1 MSSLDLNCF
10 QRLNRAARKFSTRL
24 ATDAIV
30 TPTPEYTWRNEV
42 WSSDK
47 FRRAHV
53 EEFISPA
60 ICVLHVVIFPHMND
74 PAPIYGFDVV
84 TGIKKPAG
92 CYVDL
97 SPSVHDW
104 KNWRTFVE
112 LPSDVPANKKL
123 PEWSTV
129 FSEDFIAIPPRDE
142 EHMEEMFDYGLRL
155 LEYYL
160 SKLKQETAD
169 HKLVYDAHKHYSTM
183 QRSNQKTR
191 QILSRMIGEE
201 EADKFMTQVLFPDP
215 I

>member
-60 ICVLHVVIFPHMND
+60 ICVLHVVIFPHMDD

-169 HKLVYDAHKHYSTM
+169 PKLVYDAHKHYSTM

>member
-1 MSSLDLNCF
+1 MNCF
-10 QRLNRAARKFSTRL
+10 ERLNIAARKFSRPL

-30 TPTPEYTWRNEV
+30 TPTPEYPWRNEV

-60 ICVLHVVIFPHMND
+60 ICVLHVVIFPHMDD

-84 TGIKKPAG
+84 TGMKRPAG

-104 KNWRTFVE
+104 KNWRELVS

-123 PEWSTV
+123 PDWSTI

-142 EHMEEMFDYGLRL
+142 MHMEEMFDYGLRL
-155 LEYYL
+155 LEVYL
-160 SKLKQETAD
+160 AKLKQQQVD
-169 HKLVYDAHKHYSTM
+169 SQLVYDAHKKYSTM
-183 QRSNQKTR
+183 QRSNEKTK
-191 QILSRMIGEE
+191 QILTRMIG
-201 EADKFMTQVLFPDP
+201 ADETEKFMRGVLFPDP
-215 I
+215 PELT